1 VHILDIFLPF
11 QEFLRWL
18 ITSLTD
24 ATLSYGLAIIIFT
37 IIVRLVL
44 SPLYVIQIRSSKK
57 MTELSPRIKELQKKY
72 GKDREAL
79 TRETMALYKE
89 HNHNPALGCLLPFIQ
104 IPILWSLFL
113 VLRGLAKAPADLAK
127 EHLVHYQLYSA
138 HFLWL
143 NLGTPDS
150 LHILPIVAGI
160 TQWIQQRMMLQ
171 PTNDPQQRQMQQI
184 MQFLPLM
191 IVVFAWQYPSGLAI
205 YWVTSN
211 IIMMIM
217 QYLISG
223 WGSLFTYPFSI
234 PSPGDVA
241 PSYSP
246 GAAIA
251 RGGMAR
257 AFSGRA
263 GAPNATSGPVGGTP
277 KASVVNGTS
286 TNANG
291 ARANGGRQPAR
302 TSRDAPEPAPKE
314 IAAPIPEEPLS
325 AADRQTKMERYA
337 ARHGRGVSRGR
348 PSAKGAKTRP
358 EPTSPSHD

>member
-1 VHILDIFLPF
+1 MHILDIFLPF

-57 MTELSPRIKELQKKY
+57 MTELSPKIKELQKRHKN
-72 GKDREAL
+72 DREAL

-143 NLGTPDS
+143 NLGQPDS
-150 LHILPIVAGI
+150 FHILPVVAGI

-171 PTNDPQQRQMQQI
+171 PTSDPQQRQMQQI

-234 PSPGDVA
+234 PNPGDVA

-263 GAPNATSGPVGGTP
+263 GAPTNGPKPAGGSAKTS
-277 KASVVNGTS
+277 A
-286 TNANG
+286 ANG
-291 ARANGGRQPAR
+291 ASANANEARPNGSRQSARASS
-302 TSRDAPEPAPKE
+302 TTPEPTPKE
-314 IAAPIPEEPLS
+314 IAAPIPDEPLIT
-325 AADRQTKMERYA
+325 ADRQTKMERYA
-337 ARHGRGVSRGR
+337 AKHGRGVSRGR

-358 EPTSPSHD
+358 EPTSPAHD

>member
-1 VHILDIFLPF
+1 MQILDIFLPF
-11 QEFLRWL
+11 QEFLRWM

-37 IIVRLVL
+37 IIIRLVL

-57 MTELSPRIKELQKKY
+57 MTELSPKIKEIQKRH

-113 VLRGLAKAPADLAK
+113 VLRGLAKGPTALAA
-127 EHLVHYQLYSA
+127 EHLVHFQLYSA

-143 NLGTPDS
+143 DLGKPDAF
-150 LHILPIVAGI
+150 HILPIVAGM

-191 IVVFAWQYPSGLAI
+191 IVVFAWQYPSGLAV

-223 WGSLFTYPFSI
+223 WGSLFTHPFSI
-234 PSPGDVA
+234 PNPGDVA

-257 AFSGRA
+257 AFSGRM
-263 GAPNATSGPVGGTP
+263 GTTTTEP
-277 KASVVNGTS
+277 KAAGGNGAS
-286 TNANG
+286 ANANG
-291 ARANGGRQPAR
+291 TRPSGRQQPTRAPR
-302 TSRDAPEPAPKE
+302 EKPEPEPKE
-314 IAAPIPEEPLS
+314 LAAPVPEEPLV
-325 AADRQTKMERYA
+325 AEERQTKMERYA

-348 PSAKGAKTRP
+348 PSAKGAKK
-358 EPTSPSHD
+358 

>member
-1 VHILDIFLPF
+1 MQIFNVFLPF
-11 QEFLRWL
+11 QDLLHWL
-18 ITSLTD
+18 ITSLTN
-24 ATLSYGLAIIIFT
+24 ATLSYGLAIILFT
-37 IIVRLVL
+37 IIIRLIL

-57 MTELSPRIKELQKKY
+57 MTELSPKIKEIQKRY
-72 GKDREAL
+72 SKDREAL

-104 IPILWSLFL
+104 IPILWSLFI
-113 VLRGLAKAPADLAK
+113 VLRGLSNGAALKAQHLA
-127 EHLVHYQLYSA
+127 HYQLYSA

-143 NLGTPDS
+143 DLGKPDAY
-150 LHILPIVAGI
+150 HILPIVAGI

-191 IVVFAWQYPSGLAI
+191 IVVFAWQYPSGLAV

-223 WGSLFTYPFSI
+223 WGSLFTSPFSI
-234 PSPGDVA
+234 PFPGDIG

-246 GAAIA
+246 GAQLA

-257 AFSGRA
+257 AFSSRQNTSANGS
-263 GAPNATSGPVGGTP
+263 GTTNVKAPRQD
-277 KASVVNGTS
+277 
-286 TNANG
+286 ANG
-291 ARANGGRQPAR
+291 ARPGNGKPGKSTP
-302 TSRDAPEPAPKE
+302 PEPAPPQARLE
-314 IAAPIPEEPLS
+314 APAPDEPLLPS
-325 AADRQTKMERYA
+325 DRQSKMERYA

-348 PSAKGAKTRP
+348 PSAKGAKK
-358 EPTSPSHD
+358 

>member
-1 VHILDIFLPF
+1 MQIFDIFLPF
-11 QEFLRWL
+11 QDALRWL
-18 ITSLTD
+18 ITNLTD
-24 ATLSYGLAIIIFT
+24 ATLSYGLAIILFT
-37 IIVRLVL
+37 IIIRLIL

-57 MTELSPRIKELQKKY
+57 MTELSPKIKELNKKY
-72 GKDREAL
+72 KNDRASL

-113 VLRGLAKAPADLAK
+113 VLRGLAKGAATLKAEGLA
-127 EHLVHYQLYSA
+127 HYQLYSA

-143 NLGTPDS
+143 DLGKPDAY
-150 LHILPIVAGI
+150 HILPIVAGI

-191 IVVFAWQYPSGLAI
+191 IVAFAWQYPSGLAV

-223 WGSLFTYPFSI
+223 WGSLFTHPFSI
-234 PSPGDVA
+234 PYPGDVP
-241 PSYSP
+241 PSSSP
-246 GAAIA
+246 GAQLA

-257 AFSGRA
+257 AFAPRQGA
-263 GAPNATSGPVGGTP
+263 GTNGSRPSTP
-277 KASVVNGTS
+277 KPE
-286 TNANG
+286 ANG
-291 ARANGGRQPAR
+291 AGSADTARRAPREQP
-302 TSRDAPEPAPKE
+302 PAPKQLE
-314 IAAPIPEEPLS
+314 APAPDVPLVQ
-325 AADRQTKMERYA
+325 ADRQSKMERYA

-348 PSAKGAKTRP
+348 PSAKGAKK
-358 EPTSPSHD
+358 

>member
-11 QEFLRWL
+11 QDFLRWL

-72 GKDREAL
+72 GKDRESL

-143 NLGTPDS
+143 NLGTPDAF
-150 LHILPIVAGI
+150 HILPIVAGI

-171 PTNDPQQRQMQQI
+171 PTSDPQQRQMQQI

-223 WGSLFTYPFSI
+223 WGSLFTYPFRI
-234 PSPGDVA
+234 PNPGDVA

-257 AFSGRA
+257 AFSGRSA
-263 GAPNATSGPVGGTP
+263 APTNNKPMSGSPNTS
-277 KASVVNGTS
+277 A
-286 TNANG
+286 ANG
-291 ARANGGRQPAR
+291 AAASTNGARPNGSRQP
-302 TSRDAPEPAPKE
+302 SRASSAKPEPPKE
-314 IAAPIPEEPLS
+314 IAAPIPEEPLIVE
-325 AADRQTKMERYA
+325 DRQTKMERYA

-348 PSAKGAKTRP
+348 PSAKGAKARP
-358 EPTSPSHD
+358 EPTPPSHY

>member
-1 VHILDIFLPF
+1 
-11 QEFLRWL
+11 
-18 ITSLTD
+18 
-24 ATLSYGLAIIIFT
+24 
-37 IIVRLVL
+37 
-44 SPLYVIQIRSSKK
+44 
-57 MTELSPRIKELQKKY
+57 
-72 GKDREAL
+72 
-79 TRETMALYKE
+79 
-89 HNHNPALGCLLPFIQ
+89 LLPFIQ

-127 EHLVHYQLYSA
+127 EHLVHFQLYSA

-143 NLGTPDS
+143 NLGQPDAF
-150 LHILPIVAGI
+150 HILPIVAGI

-223 WGSLFTYPFSI
+223 WGSLFTYPLSI

-257 AFSGRA
+257 AFSGRSN
-263 GAPNATSGPVGGTP
+263 APTNKQPTGGSP
-277 KASVVNGTS
+277 KASAVNDASANTNGTRPS
-286 TNANG
+286 GN
-291 ARANGGRQPAR
+291 RQQ
-302 TSRDAPEPAPKE
+302 SRPSSAAPEPPKE
-314 IAAPIPEEPLS
+314 IAAPIAEEPLI

-358 EPTSPSHD
+358 EPTPPSHN

>member
-1 VHILDIFLPF
+1 MHILDIFLPF
-11 QEFLRWL
+11 QEFLRWM

-24 ATLSYGLAIIIFT
+24 ATLSYGLAIIMFT

-57 MTELSPRIKELQKKY
+57 MAELSPKIKEIQKRHA
-72 GKDREAL
+72 KDREAL

-89 HNHNPALGCLLPFIQ
+89 HNHNPALGCLLPIIQ

-113 VLRGLAKAPADLAK
+113 VLRGLAKTPKELAA
-127 EHLVHYQLYSA
+127 EHLVHFQLYSA
-138 HFLWL
+138 DFLWL
-143 NLGTPDS
+143 QLGKPDAF
-150 LHILPIVAGI
+150 HILPIVAGI
-160 TQWIQQRMMLQ
+160 TQWIQQRMMLV
-171 PTNDPQQRQMQQI
+171 PTSDPQQRQMQQI

-191 IVVFAWQYPSGLAI
+191 IVVFAWQYPSGLAV

-223 WGSLFTYPFSI
+223 WGSLFTSPFRI
-234 PSPGDVA
+234 PNPGDVA

-257 AFSGRA
+257 AFSSR
-263 GAPNATSGPVGGTP
+263 
-277 KASVVNGTS
+277 NG
-286 TNANG
+286 
-291 ARANGGRQPAR
+291 RANGNAKADAGSTVVAEPNGTRPADQPRPAR
-302 TSRDAPEPAPKE
+302 APREPKAQAPKE
-314 IAAPIPEEPLS
+314 LAAPAPDEPLVS
-325 AADRQTKMERYA
+325 ADRQTKMERYA

-348 PSAKGAKTRP
+348 PSAKGAKK
-358 EPTSPSHD
+358 